1 MENRIALLGIIVENK
16 EVTDR
21 LNDILHEY
29 ADYVVGRDG
38 NSLPGTRHQHHQ
50 RGAGRTGKRGQRLV
64 RQAGNAGG
72 GFCQGRVFQGDGNR
86 RSPVNLDVA
95 AFPHAPDE
103 ELAPL
108 LEDLLV
114 RPDFQEVYQAA
125 DAVRR
130 QTVGDTVHIRALL
143 EFSNY
148 CRRRCRYCGLNAAH
162 KQTRYRMTAEEILA
176 SAQEASAAGYRTLVM
191 QSGEDPGFP
200 LKLLGE
206 VIREIKSRTGMAV
219 TVSCGEMAEEDYAY
233 LRRCGAD
240 RYLLK
245 HETADPALY
254 DQLHPCGTLGNRVGC
269 LRTLKRLGFE
279 TGGGFMVGLPGQT
292 PAVIARDLL
301 LLRSIPCDMA
311 GIGPFIAHPATD
323 LRGCPNGSTELT
335 KRAVSLA
342 RLLLPGANL
351 PATTALG
358 VLDSGEKSDVFSCGA
373 NVVMK
378 KITPDP
384 YKQLY
389 EIYPSFMRE
398 NGCGR
403 GAPAIGTTDPR
414 AGAYS
419 PVTDFQKGSMKYGNL
434 SSRIHDCDGVYLT
447 TRKFRKPWNL
457 PRNMPTMWRWPGK
470 FSTKA
475 PSVRGCPTGKLP
487 CCWNARTRRS
497 SRKPSVWPGRSRR
510 SFTAIVLCCS
520 RRCTCPTTVS
530 TGAVTARIM
539 RKNKHIARKKLTQE
553 EIVREVTALQDMG
566 HKRLAL
572 ETGEDPSA

>member
-1 MENRIALLGIIVENK
+1 M
-16 EVTDR
+16 
-21 LNDILHEY
+21 
-29 ADYVVGRDG
+29 
-38 NSLPGTRHQHHQ
+38 
-50 RGAGRTGKRGQRLV
+50 
-64 RQAGNAGG
+64 
-72 GFCQGRVFQGDGNR
+72 
-86 RSPVNLDVA
+86 NLDVA

-335 KRAVSLA
+335 KRAMSLA

-358 VLDSGEKSDVFSCGA
+358 VLDGEEKSDVFSCGA

-389 EIYPSFMRE
+389 EIYPSSMGKTDVAGERRQLE
-398 NGCGR
+398 QQIRALGR
-403 GAPAIGTTDPR
+403 IPR
-414 AGAYS
+414 
-419 PVTDFQKGSMKYGNL
+419 
-434 SSRIHDCDGVYLT
+434 
-447 TRKFRKPWNL
+447 
-457 PRNMPTMWRWPGK
+457 
-470 FSTKA
+470 
-475 PSVRGCPTGKLP
+475 
-487 CCWNARTRRS
+487 
-497 SRKPSVWPGRSRR
+497 
-510 SFTAIVLCCS
+510 
-520 RRCTCPTTVS
+520 
-530 TGAVTARIM
+530 
-539 RKNKHIARKKLTQE
+539 
-553 EIVREVTALQDMG
+553 
-566 HKRLAL
+566 
-572 ETGEDPSA
+572 